1 MINKPYPFALVKVVD
16 PELKEFSNSDLS
28 CGNSKIK
35 ILKPEWI

>member
-16 PELKEFSNSDLS
+16 PELKEFINVELT
-28 CGNSKIK
+28 CGSSKIK